1 MNAPTSILRFKP
13 LQHNRSLWQILT
25 LQNRQQAARFEAG
38 DLFGVTPPNDHNAPV
53 STRWPR
59 QLRMGNWKSV
69 YVSSS
74 TVCVQAICTA
84 YNRVIKSLALFSA
97 TPGFRPA
104 GGTQP
109 IILIGAG
116 AGIGPLAGFIRKNT
130 ARNPHVLVLGGR
142 PQSTIGLS
150 LRAGTEQLPN

>member
-1 MNAPTSILRFKP
+1 MGLSLALTHNPTPAETSDFELVERVDYGVAVNAPTSILRFKP

-38 DLFGVTPPNDHNAPV
+38 DLFGVTPPMTIMPV

-97 TPGFRPA
+97 TPVF
-104 GGTQP
+104 
-109 IILIGAG
+109 
-116 AGIGPLAGFIRKNT
+116 GPLA
-130 ARNPHVLVLGGR
+130 VL
-142 PQSTIGLS
+142 S
-150 LRAGTEQLPN
+150 QLF